1 MAVFIGYGCAKE
13 GMSRFAGQDMHLGD
27 GRTIGIENC
36 ALQACG
42 LSGGKARG
50 GYEKDREK

>member
-1 MAVFIGYGCAKE
+1 
-13 GMSRFAGQDMHLGD
+13 MHLGD